1 MTPPTASLERHGA
14 LRVVSLRGE
23 WTLNALEGRVDGLR
37 AVLTSEEACNAER
50 WNLSDVERLDSL
62 GAVILWRAWGDRL
75 PVLLDADSHV
85 RAMLETVPVLGSR
98 AERLP
103 VRPSRLDPLIAC
115 GRAGWS
121 LVHQTRRLIE
131 LIGQILLDLMHIG
144 RRPQDA
150 PLREISANLH
160 KTGVKALPI
169 TALVG
174 FLIGVV
180 LSYLSALQLKTF
192 GADVFI
198 INILGI
204 GIVRELGPV
213 LVAVLVAGRSGSA
226 MTAQLGVMRVTEE
239 IDALAA
245 MGVSQSLRLVLP
257 KVVALVAAMPLL
269 VLWTSAAAL
278 FGGMVAASFQ
288 LDMSYAF
295 FLDTLPRVVPIA
307 NLYIGLA
314 KGVAFGLVIA
324 LVACHFG
331 LSVRPNTESLSANT
345 TKSVVSAI
353 TCVILVDAVFAIST
367 RHIGMPL

>member
-1 MTPPTASLERHGA
+1 
-14 LRVVSLRGE
+14 
-23 WTLNALEGRVDGLR
+23 
-37 AVLTSEEACNAER
+37 
-50 WNLSDVERLDSL
+50 
-62 GAVILWRAWGDRL
+62 
-75 PVLLDADSHV
+75 
-85 RAMLETVPVLGSR
+85 
-98 AERLP
+98 
-103 VRPSRLDPLIAC
+103 
-115 GRAGWS
+115 
-121 LVHQTRRLIE
+121 
-131 LIGQILLDLMHIG
+131 
-144 RRPQDA
+144 
-150 PLREISANLH
+150 
-160 KTGVKALPI
+160 LPI

-245 MGVSQSLRLVLP
+245 MGVSRSLRLVLP

-288 LDMSYAF
+288 LDMSYRLLSRHAAACGADRQSVHRSRQRCRF
-295 FLDTLPRVVPIA
+295 RSRDRTGRLSFRPVRAAQYREPVGEHHQIRGERDHLRHSGRCRVRHRHASYRNAGMNAPVIHIEGLVTRFGANVVHQDIDLDVAAGEVLALVGGSGSGKTTLLRE
-307 NLYIGLA
+307 LIGLLRPDA
-314 KGVAFGLVIA
+314 GRISLFGQSLFSGDVLADRSLRRRFGVLFQNGALFSALNVFENIAFPLRESGWLDRPTIKRSGHAEAGDGRTGAATCLADA
-324 LVACHFG
+324 LRTVRRNGEARGAGACAVA
-331 LSVRPNTESLSANT
+331 RT
-345 TKSVVSAI
+345 
-353 TCVILVDAVFAIST
+353 
-367 RHIGMPL
+367 